1 VRLRLSLKGA
11 RQLSNDVAIG
21 RLTRENRPSGY
32 LDKLASFVASA
43 DYQGLPSPVIDYTKV
58 VLLDTLGVI
67 LTGSKQSE
75 MANLSRFL
83 LSMGKTEASTVFRPG
98 FPRAEPSTA
107 ALINA
112 TASAFPVL
120 DESHPATGHHA
131 VQIVPSTLALAES
144 RSTSGKRLLE
154 SIVLGYEMA
163 VRIASACR
171 RRKGFH
177 PHGHTGIVGTAVACA
192 KLMGLDQR
200 KIKETINVSASL
212 ALASSMKAQL
222 EGATVTNLYAGLSAC
237 LGMLAPQLVEDGF
250 TGPSDGLKETFG
262 KLIGQNFSPD
272 ESVKDLGKTYQIT
285 CNTLRVY
292 ACCGHTHPAVDG
304 IRAILEKKPLSD
316 EEIAKIDVFTYRE
329 AASLKDHHPGN
340 PQAAKFSIPFTVATM
355 VVRGSCGLD
364 AFQPRV
370 VADQGIHRLAERVH
384 VFEDPALT
392 QRWPEDCS
400 ARVVVTLEGGETLT
414 EFCEN
419 SRGKRRNPLSA
430 KDMEEKF
437 KGLAASFFPVS
448 NMPRVVEA
456 IKSVDKFN
464 NIRDFTALLRDLGL
478 KV

>member
-1 VRLRLSLKGA
+1 MNA
-11 RQLSNDVAIG
+11 
-21 RLTRENRPSGY
+21 Y
-32 LDKLASFVASA
+32 LDRIAGFVASA
-43 DYQGLPSPVIDYTKV
+43 DDRALPSSVIDYTKI

-83 LSMGKTEASTVFRPG
+83 LSMGKPEASTVFRLG
-98 FPRAEPSTA
+98 FPRTEPSTA

-131 VQIVPSTLALAES
+131 VQIVPSALALAES
-144 RSTSGKRLLE
+144 RSISGKRLLE

-192 KLMGLDQR
+192 KLMGLDQQ
-200 KIKETINVSASL
+200 KIKETINASASL
-212 ALASSMKAQL
+212 ALTSSMKAQL
-222 EGATVTNLYAGLSAC
+222 EGATVANLYAGLSAC
-237 LGMLAPQLVEDGF
+237 VGMLAPQLVEDGF
-250 TGPSDGLKETFG
+250 MGPSDGLKETFG
-262 KLIGQNFSPD
+262 DLIGQDFSPD
-272 ESVKDLGKTYQIT
+272 ELVEGLGETYQIT
-285 CNTLRVY
+285 GNTLRVY

-304 IRAILEKKPLSD
+304 VRAILEEKPLSD
-316 EEIAKIDVFTYRE
+316 EEIARVDVFTYQE
-329 AASLKDHHPGN
+329 AASLTNRHPSN
-340 PQAAKFSIPFTVATM
+340 PQSAKFSIPFTVAAM

-364 AFQPRV
+364 SFQPHV

-384 VFEDPALT
+384 VFEDPTLT

-419 SRGKRRNPLSA
+419 SRGKRKNPLSA
-430 KDMEEKF
+430 RDMEEKF
-437 KGLAASFFPVS
+437 KGLVANFFPAG

-456 IKSVDKFN
+456 IKSLDKFD
-464 NIRDFTALLRDLGL
+464 NIRDFTTLLRDLSL